1 MDIFKLPPTALN
13 ASLEAVYRRG
23 IDDRKT
29 GATTDSPYAPVR
41 EFESYLVYE
50 FGWYSELSVGDFLS
64 LSDRYA
70 LLAASLRRGR
80 DSAAVANESLVIQ
93 RILGAAPWIR
103 TRSGNAV
110 LKTDI
115 YVYTDAVALYVM
127 QACER
132 AVSKSR
138 PISNLN
144 LDSVK
149 SNALA
154 PYGFNLA
161 NDMVPTPAPS
171 SQEPSPATV

>member
-1 MDIFKLPPTALN
+1 MDIFKLPPPALN

-29 GATTDSPYAPVR
+29 GATTDNPYAPVR

-93 RILGAAPWIR
+93 RILGAAPWI
-103 TRSGNAV
+103 
-110 LKTDI
+110 
-115 YVYTDAVALYVM
+115 
-127 QACER
+127 
-132 AVSKSR
+132 
-138 PISNLN
+138 P
-144 LDSVK
+144 
-149 SNALA
+149 LA
-154 PYGFNLA
+154 PA
-161 NDMVPTPAPS
+161 MPC
-171 SQEPSPATV
+171 